1 MSLTPAK
8 IRHIMANRA
17 IMRIGRITPVA
28 AVYRTAYG
36 GQTAAALNV
45 ILKEQGANDPTVED
59 TISRRVAEYTAEL
72 PLEVD
77 PRSIAYLAL
86 TSVTNGVPALDA
98 ASIAAAIQL
107 EIVSYRES
115 GLVPNRRLV
124 TLRRL
129 R

>member
-1 MSLTPAK
+1 MKMGKK
-8 IRHIMANRA
+8 IYQDRLLDR
-17 IMRIGRITPVA
+17 
-28 AVYRTAYG
+28 
-36 GQTAAALNV
+36 LSS
-45 ILKEQGANDPTVED
+45 DPTIED
-59 TISRRVAEYTAEL
+59 TISRRVAEYSAEL

-86 TSVTNGVPALDA
+86 TSVTNDAPALDE

-115 GLVPNRRLV
+115 GLVADRWLV